1 MKFLNSYIKFLLVIF
16 SALLVTSCVHD
27 DKYDTPDLSTYQCG
41 DLKAT
46 KTLAE
51 LKAMPQN
58 VTITTDDI
66 VEGYVSSS
74 DETGNIYKY
83 LYIQDKPENP
93 TQGLVISVDAV
104 STYANFPQGS
114 KVYIKLKGL
123 AMGKYGDF
131 IQLGAMSDNGVFG
144 RIPEKMLP
152 TNFVKSCT
160 EKATIVP
167 TVMTLAGFND
177 ALVGA
182 LIQVNNTEFIESN
195 LCMQYAPDG
204 QTVDRTLGEGWNI
217 SSKRYTTTRIVRN
230 SGYATFASK
239 NLPSGNG
246 KFVGIL
252 SKFRTTYQLYI
263 VRDNDLEMNG
273 PRKDG
278 NVASCVADPTATKMN
293 VAQVKALYN
302 STTNPTLITQNAT
315 LTAKVIANDETGNL
329 YKYLYV
335 EDATGGIRININ
347 MVDLHLDK
355 RFQVG
360 RMLTV
365 NLKNLYVGDNDGEIQ
380 LGGLFN
386 GRVGQVELVNV
397 YKQFFA
403 NDTPITNVTATER
416 TIKSLTTND
425 VGRWI
430 KIKDLQVSNLDLWK
444 NYADGTSETN
454 RTLEDCN
461 GSKITL
467 RTNGRADFGTRD
479 EPLLANNVQMDTGKG
494 DVYAV
499 VQAFKGTY
507 QLRITKLR
515 DIDLDNPRCD
525 GTLPPKLKFTSL
537 FEDAFADLTK
547 WNAVSITGTQGWRIQ
562 TISGNTFAVMS
573 GYQGSNFANEDW
585 LISKTST
592 ELTGYDK
599 YFLSFDNDKRF
610 AGNDLEAYIT
620 ENYTGNPATTTWVKL
635 SPNLDNDDTA
645 YGWANSGNIDLA
657 AYAGKKIFIGFK
669 YTSTT
674 SAAATWEVDN
684 VKISGAK

>member
-1 MKFLNSYIKFLLVIF
+1 MKYFNSYIKLLLVIF
-16 SALLVTSCVHD
+16 STLLVTSCVHD

-58 VTITTDDI
+58 TTFTSEDI
-66 VEGYVSSS
+66 VQGYVSSS

-83 LYIQDKPENP
+83 IYIQDKPENP

-123 AMGKYGDF
+123 AMGTYGDF
-131 IQLGAMSDNGVFG
+131 VQLGAMDAAGVFG

-152 TNFVKSCT
+152 NNFVKSCT

-167 TVMTLAGFND
+167 KVMTLADLKPAND

-182 LIQVNNTEFIESN
+182 LIQINNAEFHAN
-195 LCMQYAPDG
+195 TLCLQYAPDG
-204 QTVDRTLGEGWNI
+204 TSADRGLTDATH
-217 SSKRYTTTRIVRN
+217 SAATTKVVRN
-230 SGYATFASK
+230 SGFATFASK
-239 NLPSGNG
+239 TLPSGNG
-246 KFVGIL
+246 TFVGVL
-252 SKFRTTYQLYI
+252 SKFRTTYQFYI
-263 VRDNDLEMNG
+263 VRDTDLKMTGN
-273 PRKDG
+273 RIDR
-278 NVASCVADPTATKMN
+278 NVAPCTPDPAATKLN

-315 LTAKVIANDETGNL
+315 LTAKVIANDERGNL

-347 MVDLHLDK
+347 MVDLYLDK

-365 NLKNLYVGDNDGEIQ
+365 NLKDLYIGDNDGEIQ

-386 GRVGQVELVNV
+386 GKVGQVELVKV

-403 NDTPITNVTATER
+403 NDTPISNVTATER
-416 TIKSLTTND
+416 TIASLTTND

-430 KIKDLQVSNLDLWK
+430 KIKDLQVAATDLWK
-444 NYADGTSETN
+444 NYADGTSDTN

-461 GSKITL
+461 GGKITL

-499 VQAFKGTY
+499 LQIYRGTY

-537 FEDAFADLTK
+537 FEDPFADLTK
-547 WNAVSITGTQGWRIQ
+547 WNAVSITGTQGWRTQ
-562 TISGNTFAVMS
+562 TISSNSFAVMS
-573 GYQGSNFANEDW
+573 GFQGGNFANEDW
-585 LISKTST
+585 LISKTAV
-592 ELTGYDK
+592 ELVGHDK

-620 ENYTGNPATTTWVKL
+620 ENYTGNPATTTWIKL
-635 SPNLDNDDTA
+635 NPSLDTDEGA

-657 AYAGKKIFIGFK
+657 SYAGKKLFIAFK
-669 YTSTT
+669 YTSTAA
-674 SAAATWEVDN
+674 AAATWEVDN

>member
-1 MKFLNSYIKFLLVIF
+1 MKFLNSYIKMLLVIL
-16 SALLVTSCVHD
+16 SALLLTGCVHD

-51 LKAMPQN
+51 LKAMPQEQ
-58 VTITTDDI
+58 TFTTDDV

-131 IQLGAMSDNGVFG
+131 IQLGAMDAANVFG
-144 RIPEKMLP
+144 RIPEKMVP
-152 TNFVKSCT
+152 TNIVKSCT
-160 EKATIVP
+160 EKATIIP
-167 TVMTLAGFND
+167 KVMTLADLKPAND

-182 LIQVNNTEFIESN
+182 LIQINNAEFHAN
-195 LCMQYAPDG
+195 TLCLQYAPDG
-204 QTVDRTLGEGWNI
+204 TSADRGLTDPTHTAA
-217 SSKRYTTTRIVRN
+217 TTKVARN
-230 SGYATFASK
+230 SGYATFATK
-239 NLPSGNG
+239 TLPSGNG

-252 SKFRTTYQLYI
+252 SKFRTTYQFYI
-263 VRDNDLEMNG
+263 VRDTDLEMNG
-273 PRKDG
+273 PRLDKK
-278 NVASCVADPTATKMN
+278 VAPCAADPNASKFT
-293 VAQVKALYN
+293 VAQAKALYK
-302 STTNPTLITQNAT
+302 SASNPTLIKENAT
-315 LTAKVIANDETGNL
+315 LTAKVTANDQTGNL
-329 YKYLYV
+329 FKYLYV

-347 MVDLHLDK
+347 MTDLYLDK

-365 NLKNLYVGDNDGEIQ
+365 NLKDLYIGDKDGELQ

-386 GRVGQVELVNV
+386 GNVGQVELADT
-397 YKQFFA
+397 YKHFFA
-403 NDTPITNVTATER
+403 NDTPVSAVTATER
-416 TIKSLTTND
+416 TISTLTTAD
-425 VGRWI
+425 VGKWI
-430 KIKDLQVSNLDLWK
+430 KIKDLQVTNADLWK
-444 NYADGTSETN
+444 NFADGTSDTN

-461 GSKITL
+461 GNKIIL
-467 RTNGRADFGTRD
+467 RTNGRADFGKRD

-499 VQAFKGTY
+499 LQIFRGTY

-525 GTLPPKLKFTSL
+525 GTLPPKMKFTAI
-537 FEDAFADLTK
+537 FEDPFADLTK
-547 WNAVSITGTQGWRIQ
+547 WNAVSITGTQGWRTQ
-562 TISGNTFAVMS
+562 TVSGNTFAVMS
-573 GYQGSNFANEDW
+573 GFQGGNFANEDW
-585 LISKTST
+585 LISKNAV

-610 AGNDLEAYIT
+610 AGNDIETYIT
-620 ENYTGNPATTTWVKL
+620 ENYTGNPATTNWVKL
-635 SPNLDNDDTA
+635 NPTLDTDEGA

-657 AYAGKKIFIGFK
+657 AYAGKKIFVAFK

-674 SAAATWEVDN
+674 SAAATWEIDN